1 VQDQRAFGD
10 HQIEAGLVF
19 GRRALVLIQER
30 AVHQFDE
37 DAVASVTSIG
47 KPLRLGLEEA
57 EPLLIVD
64 VDKSVVDK
72 SAEIDAPMPQ

>member
-1 VQDQRAFGD
+1 
-10 HQIEAGLVF
+10 
-19 GRRALVLIQER
+19 
-30 AVHQFDE
+30 
-37 DAVASVTSIG
+37 VTSIG